1 MKTLFKNALLLGV
14 AISTLFFTA
23 CDSETEMPLGGPSIS
38 VTTTPSDATVEVNEA
53 FSFVATVNAAAG
65 FNTLRIESFTE
76 AGGGTID
83 LTGYKS
89 EYTRNDL
96 GLDAGATSATV
107 EFTPLSLPIAGEFT
121 IRLLAVDEAG
131 ETGSLDIAL
140 SITSAPI
147 SNYTAV
153 LLGAQGNAEAGF
165 FDALKGERYGF
176 AAARDASGTAGS
188 VIDFAYYYG
197 NTNKNTIAAID
208 DAGLNSV
215 YSSVNLPISGVFGT
229 RNATRFRV
237 TNLSPGDFD
246 AINNS
251 AGLVEAADSELNVN
265 TSSTQLSV
273 GSVIAFE
280 LDADRGG
287 YVGLVKVTQIN
298 DTNGNGTITVEVK
311 SEQEVSN

>member
-121 IRLLAVDEAG
+121 IRLLA
-131 ETGSLDIAL
+131 L

-165 FDALKGERYGF
+165 FDALKGERYGY